1 MSTRTTVMGIFA
13 VTIAVTLVLGWW
25 FPTMG
30 DIDIDHTETET
41 YQNTGPFFALT
52 DESGTAH
59 TISCTLSDGMY
70 YVTTDGETARTMEQY
85 VAPTRGIAPAIGIG
99 VYKAYDNNGVLISRA
114 GVNPTTTHTL
124 DEFRTLALAGN
135 TDVTAGTY
143 QLWNYYQ
150 YTLNKLM
157 SLTVMGNTDSQYI
170 MGSGIV
176 SSSKMLPNGLTDSA
190 YTVSTSKTTAVC
202 LFIENSWGNINEFI
216 GDTYQ
221 NNYILSA
228 GNTLGGNALADVES
242 TLSQTVTIP
251 SANGTVGRIYYTSD
265 SIGTPRYN
273 GSGGNPGEAINDAY
287 TVDTGYCTVGVS
299 GRWAGNM
306 SAGLFCYYANNP
318 FDYGADRFSTRLAY
332 VMTEGEQPTADYG
345 YKIQFAEVSNKTII
359 SDVQVQTDEG
369 WVSCMPD
376 GTTLNDFWS
385 FNPDTGVGP
394 FGAYYV
400 AINLASG
407 SNNDDTEVSRISTEK
422 GEVAYRLNPYNL
434 KQTLEGYT
442 YSPSQYNIMLVIPT
456 VYWYTDTDAKE
467 VYMSN
472 TPDRFNG
479 ITMRAYAHEYT
490 IDPDVD
496 TGNPPK
502 AVYYESDTIAVGN
515 NGVLALYENG
525 DVRFITSDDTIQIGN
540 ASDTVEMTLTNGTL
554 TYTGGTAEGIELY
567 AVATGEYV
575 ACPQPSI
582 SNESE
587 IWIGEMYSTMEG
599 TVGYLGRGM
608 AETLSVIPLDPTDGY
623 DTTVLHM
630 TKEVLNEKA
639 VKISTEV
646 TTSWSGGIVVHQC
659 DVIAPAE
666 VTVEYPVS
674 GLSGVEMKIVLAM
687 GVLIVAGILVF
698 CIRFL

>member
-13 VTIAVTLVLGWW
+13 VTIAVTLVIGWW

-30 DIDIDHTETET
+30 GIELDHKETET
-41 YQNTGPFFALT
+41 YYNEGPFFSLT
-52 DESGTAH
+52 DDTGIAH
-59 TISCTLSDGMY
+59 TISCTLDNGTY
-70 YVTTDGETARTMEQY
+70 YVTTDGEVARTMDMY
-85 VAPTRGIAPAIGIG
+85 VAPTQGIAPAIGIG

-135 TDVTAGTY
+135 TDVTSGTY

-190 YTVSTSKTTAVC
+190 YTVSTSKTTAEC
-202 LFIENSWGNINEFI
+202 LFIENAWGNINEFI

-221 NNYILSA
+221 KDYALSA
-228 GNTLGGNALADVES
+228 GNTLGGNALADVDS

-265 SIGTPRYN
+265 AIGTPRYN
-273 GSGGNPGEAINDAY
+273 GSAGNPGEAINDAY

-299 GRWAGNM
+299 GRWTANT

-318 FDYGADRFSTRLAY
+318 FGYSADRFSTRLAY
-332 VMTEGEQPTADYG
+332 VMTEGEQTTADYG

-359 SDVQVQTDEG
+359 SDVQVQTEEG
-369 WVSCMPD
+369 WESHMPD
-376 GTTLNDFWS
+376 GTTLDDYWS
-385 FNPDTGVGP
+385 FDPDTGVGP

-400 AINLASG
+400 ALNLESG
-407 SNNDDTEVSRISTEK
+407 SNNDDLEVSRISTHK

-434 KQTLEGYT
+434 KQTLEGYA
-442 YSPSQYNIMLVIPT
+442 YSPSQYNIMLIVPT
-456 VYWYTDTDAKE
+456 VYWYVDSDTKE
-467 VYMSN
+467 VYIGSE
-472 TPDRFNG
+472 PDRFTG

-496 TGNPPK
+496 TGNPSK
-502 AVYYESDTIAVGN
+502 VICYDSDTLAIGN
-515 NGVLALYENG
+515 EGIIALYENG
-525 DVRFITSDDTIQIGN
+525 DVKYITSDDTTLIGN
-540 ASDTVEMTLTNGTL
+540 ASDTVEMSLTNNTL
-554 TYTGGTAEGIELY
+554 TYTGGIAENIELY
-567 AVATGEYV
+567 AVSTGDRV
-575 ACPQPSI
+575 SCPHPSI
-582 SNESE
+582 INDGE
-587 IWIGEMYSTMEG
+587 IWVGEMYSTIEG
-599 TVGYLGRGM
+599 TVGYEGKGT
-608 AETLSVIPLDPTDGY
+608 AETLSLIVLDPTSGY
-623 DTTVLHM
+623 DTYNLSVNKEELHGD
-630 TKEVLNEKA
+630 A
-639 VKISTEV
+639 IRV
-646 TTSWSGGIVVHQC
+646 TAEIMTSWENGVTAHVCNI
-659 DVIAPAE
+659 IAPTE
-666 VTVEYPVS
+666 VTVEYSVS

-687 GVLIVAGILVF
+687 GVLIVAGILIF

>member
-1 MSTRTTVMGIFA
+1 MG
-13 VTIAVTLVLGWW
+13 G
-25 FPTMG
+25 
-30 DIDIDHTETET
+30 IDIDHTETET
-41 YQNTGPFFALT
+41 YHNEGSYFART
-52 DESGTAH
+52 DDSGVTH
-59 TISCTLSDGMY
+59 TISCTLNNGMY
-70 YVTTDGETARTMEQY
+70 YVTTDGEIARTMEMY
-85 VAPTRGIAPAIGIG
+85 VAPTQGIAPAIGIG
-99 VYKAYDNNGVLISRA
+99 VYKAYDNDGVLISRA
-114 GVNPTTTHTL
+114 GVNPTTTRTL
-124 DEFRTLALAGN
+124 DEFRTLALANN
-135 TDVTAGTY
+135 TDVTSGTY

-221 NNYILSA
+221 NNYVLSA

-242 TLSQTVTIP
+242 TLSQTVTLP

-265 SIGTPRYN
+265 AIGTPRYN

-299 GRWAGNM
+299 GRWTANM

-318 FDYGADRFSTRLAY
+318 FGYSADRFSTRLAY

-359 SDVQVQTDEG
+359 SDVQVQTEEG
-369 WVSCMPD
+369 WESHMPD
-376 GTTLNDFWS
+376 GTTLDDYWS
-385 FNPDTGVGP
+385 FDPDTGVGP

-442 YSPSQYNIMLVIPT
+442 YSPSQYNIMLIVPT

-502 AVYYESDTIAVGN
+502 TVYFESDTIAVGN
-515 NGVLALYENG
+515 GSLISLYENG
-525 DVRFITSDDTIQIGN
+525 DVKYITADDTVLIGN
-540 ASDTVEMTLTNGTL
+540 ASDTVDMSLTGSTLS
-554 TYTGGTAEGIELY
+554 YTGGTADIELY
-567 AVATGEYV
+567 AVSTGDYV
-575 ACPQPSI
+575 NCAQPSI
-582 SNESE
+582 ANDSE
-587 IWIGEMYSTMEG
+587 IWIGEMYSSVEG
-599 TVGYLGRGM
+599 TIGYEGTGT
-608 AETLSVIPLDPTDGY
+608 AETISIIPLDPTDGY
-623 DTTVLHM
+623 DTHVLNLNR
-630 TKEVLNEKA
+630 EVLNEKA
-639 VKISTEV
+639 VRITAEV
-646 TTSWSGGIVVHQC
+646 TTSWESGITIHQY
-659 DVIAPAE
+659 DIISPAE
-666 VTVEYPVS
+666 VTVEYPVK
-674 GLSGVEMKIVLAM
+674 GLSGIEMKIVLAM
-687 GVLIVAGILVF
+687 GVLIVAGILIF